1 MRDGATPRRTT
12 TQHRTWAPE
21 CAQVDLW
28 RRKVRPIVLRAI
40 ADQTTGLTLSRRLL
54 KALLDELH
62 ISDDFDTLI
71 GPTHRLPATHY
82 PQLVAI
88 ALLLRHSW
96 CPDDLSRTAK
106 RLGLSLSVT
115 TPRADLDLRTHAI
128 PATADTAVAASHARR
143 PQGRGRAHR

>member
-1 MRDGATPRRTT
+1 MRDGTTRRRTT
-12 TQHRTWAPE
+12 MQHTTWAPE
-21 CAQVDLW
+21 RAQVDHW
-28 RRKVRPIVLRAI
+28 RRKVRPHVLRAI
-40 ADQTTGLTLSRRLL
+40 ADQTTGLALSRRLL
-54 KALLDELH
+54 NALLDELH
-62 ISDDFDTLI
+62 ISDDFDALI
-71 GPTHRLPATHY
+71 GPTSRLPATHY

-115 TPRADLDLRTHAI
+115 TPNADPYLRTHST

-143 PQGRGRAHR
+143 PQGHGRAHR